1 MAQALH
7 RKFAANALCYIRTSG
22 SVTSTD
28 FRLLRGAKNYKVN
41 NGDADEI
48 DVTTH
53 DSLGALKESV
63 MGLKAQGEFSA
74 DVKLNLNT
82 SASAVTGENILNGL
96 QVSLFNSQ
104 GTDDA
109 YEIVLCLA
117 KTTAITSLPAT
128 PPTDRTYL
136 TFTAK
141 VKSFPVEAP
150 FDADHETTITF
161 LLTTAAVLT
170 TLAS

>member
-1 MAQALH
+1 MAAVLH
-7 RKFAANALCYIRTSG
+7 RKFAINALCFIRTNG
-22 SVTSTD
+22 SVLSTD

-48 DVTTH
+48 DTTTH
-53 DSLGALKESV
+53 DSLANLKESI
-63 MGLKAQGEFSA
+63 MGLRAQGEFSA
-74 DVKLNLNT
+74 DVKLNFNT
-82 SASAVTGENILNGL
+82 SASAVTGENLLNGL

-104 GTDDA
+104 GTDDE
-109 YEIVLCLA
+109 YEIVLTLA
-117 KTTAITSLPAT
+117 KTTSITALPAT

-150 FDADHETTITF
+150 HDADHETTITF
-161 LLTTAAVLT
+161 LLTSKAVLT
-170 TLAS
+170 TTV